1 MSIKSV
7 QLNVEAL
14 EQITRLKKTLGI
26 NKNNVMC
33 RWALLL
39 SLREPGKITEL
50 NLNFDTGGRGEIA
63 WDTFGGE
70 HAAMYL
76 AVLKLRLKQDG
87 IDPSYD
93 NMRKHLIQHINRG
106 LGYMLGG
113 KSMKSIRDLIALATP
128 GGTLE
133 DGLR

>member
-14 EQITRLKKTLGI
+14 EQITRLKKSLGI

-39 SLREPGKITEL
+39 SLSEPGKMTEL
-50 NLNFDTGGRGEIA
+50 SLNFETGGRGEIA

-70 HAAMYL
+70 HAAIYL
-76 AVLKLRLKQDG
+76 AVLKLRLNEDG
-87 IDPSYD
+87 IEPNYD
-93 NMRKHLIQHINRG
+93 NLRKHLIQHINRG

-113 KSMKSIRDLIALATP
+113 KNMKSIRDLVALALTKDS
-128 GGTLE
+128 TE

>member
-7 QLNVEAL
+7 QLNIEAL
-14 EQITRLKKTLGI
+14 DQITRLKKSLGI

-39 SLREPGKITEL
+39 SLSETGKITEL
-50 NLNFDTGGRGEIA
+50 SLNFETGGRGEIA

-76 AVLKLRLKQDG
+76 AILKIRLKEDG
-87 IDPSYD
+87 IEPNYD
-93 NMRKHLIQHINRG
+93 NIRKYLIQHINRC

-113 KSMKSIRDLIALATP
+113 KNLKSIRDLIALVAI
-128 GGTLE
+128 E
-133 DGLR
+133 DTTENGAR